1 MKITVNVE
9 ATAQEMRDF
18 LGLPNVQPLQEEM
31 LATIRENMKKGVGG
45 FDPLKLMQP
54 LLPAQMQSIEMLQK
68 AFWDALANAGGKTDV
83 TTRKSEQK

>member
-31 LATIRENMKKGVGG
+31 LATIRENMKKGVSG
-45 FDPLKLMQP
+45 FDALKLMQP

-68 AFWDALANAGGKTDV
+68 AFWDALAKAGGKTDV
-83 TTRKSEQK
+83 TTSKPEQK